1 MFTAGLHWK
10 NKLDAANAAN
20 AARTIHTKNL
30 SPYITKHINE
40 PFYGSGSLIYKDDL
54 NMKKIN
60 DHFHLFHLNMLKHFR
75 NKNDPRRDFTF
86 SYLKK
91 ILKGKEEK
99 DESLSKI
106 IIADWGKFLFKN
118 YYTKKEIDELKNRIN
133 LMKKLTDAEKK
144 KRQLILTK
152 LFKTEDEMKKILDLF
167 FDWITTS
174 VLKINQEKQLQKT
187 IKHYRK
193 GSKSNAENHASST
206 HHDLTTSPNFSLQ
219 ETKSPN
225 FSTLRTKSPNFS
237 TLRTKSPNTGGK
249 RKSRKFKKHYM
260 WNTKGKRYL
269 AKTYKQHIR
278 GSKLGHTHKKIKTRR
293 KTKRKRRKR
302 R

>member
-20 AARTIHTKNL
+20 AAKTIHTKNL
-30 SPYITKHINE
+30 STYITKHINE
-40 PFYGSGSLIYKDDL
+40 PFFESGSLIYKDDL

-60 DHFHLFHLNMLKHFR
+60 DHLHKFQLNMLKHFR

-118 YYTKKEIDELKNRIN
+118 
-133 LMKKLTDAEKK
+133 LTDAEKK

-219 ETKSPN
+219 ETKSPIYRN
-225 FSTLRTKSPNFS
+225 LDRGVPI
-237 TLRTKSPNTGGK
+237 RGGK

-302 R
+302 M

>member
-20 AARTIHTKNL
+20 AAKTIHTKNL
-30 SPYITKHINE
+30 STYITKHINE
-40 PFYGSGSLIYKDDL
+40 PFFESGSLIYKDDL

-60 DHFHLFHLNMLKHFR
+60 DHLHKFQLNMLKHFR

-219 ETKSPN
+219 ETKSPIYRN
-225 FSTLRTKSPNFS
+225 LDRGVPI
-237 TLRTKSPNTGGK
+237 RGGK

-302 R
+302 M